1 MPTHTPRGLALEL
14 VRVTEAAA
22 LASARLMGRG
32 NTNAV
37 DQAAVDAMR
46 RALASVNIDGL
57 VVIGEGAKDRAP
69 MLHCGEAVGTGSPP
83 QLDVAVDPV
92 DGTRALAKGGTN
104 TISAIAASPRGTM
117 FDPGSSVYMNKLAV
131 GPVAKGKLDIVAPVR
146 SNLENL
152 AQAKKCKVRDLTVVI
167 LDRPRHDKLIS
178 EVRVCGARIRLIQE
192 CDIAAALMTCWEET
206 GIDLLLGVGGSPE
219 AVLAACA
226 LRALGGELQC
236 QSVRPLRPT
245 LSWTDE
251 YELCDRDAH
260 PVLVGLGLDLDDLVS
275 SDDVLFAATGVAD
288 GELLRGVEYFGGG
301 AVTESLVI
309 RGLTGTVRRVRAT
322 HRLDKLEQLFDI
334 SY

>member
-1 MPTHTPRGLALEL
+1 MPNHTPRGLALEL

-22 LASARLMGRG
+22 LASARWMGRG
-32 NTNAV
+32 DTAAV

-46 RALASVNIDGL
+46 DALGSIHIDGL

-69 MLHCGEAVGTGSPP
+69 MLHCGESVGTGDPP

-104 TISAIAASPRGTM
+104 TIAAIAASPRGTM
-117 FDPGSSVYMNKLAV
+117 FNPGDSMYMNKLAV
-131 GPVAKGKLDIVAPVR
+131 GPIAKGKLDIVAPVS
-146 SNLENL
+146 SNLKRL
-152 AQAKKCKVRDLTVVI
+152 AQAKGCEVRDLAVVI
-167 LDRPRHDKLIS
+167 LDRPRHDKLVS
-178 EVRVCGARIRLIQE
+178 EVRACGARIRLIQE

-206 GIDLLLGVGGSPE
+206 GIDLLLGIGGSPE

-245 LSWTDE
+245 LGWTDE
-251 YELCDRDAH
+251 YELDD
-260 PVLVGLGLDLDDLVS
+260 PLDLDDLVS

-288 GELLRGVEYFGGG
+288 GELLPGVDYFGKG

-322 HRLDKLEQLFDI
+322 HQLDKLKQLFDI

>member
-1 MPTHTPRGLALEL
+1 MPTQVPRGLALEL

-22 LASARLMGRG
+22 LAAARLMGRG
-32 NTNAV
+32 NTDAV

-46 RALASVNIDGL
+46 RALALIHIDGL

-117 FDPGSSVYMNKLAV
+117 FDPGISVYMNKLAV
-131 GPVAKGKLDIVAPVR
+131 GPIAKGKLDIVAPVS
-146 SNLENL
+146 SNLESL
-152 AQAKKCKVRDLTVVI
+152 AQAKKCEVRDLTVVI
-167 LDRPRHDKLIS
+167 LDRPRHDKLVG
-178 EVRVCGARIRLIQE
+178 EVRACGARIRLIQE
-192 CDIAAALMTCWEET
+192 CDIAAALMTCWGET
-206 GIDLLLGVGGSPE
+206 GIDLLLGIGGSPE

-236 QSVRPLRPT
+236 QIVRPLSPT

-251 YELCDRDAH
+251 YELGD
-260 PVLVGLGLDLDDLVS
+260 PLDLDDLVS

-288 GELLRGVEYFGGG
+288 GELLPGVDYFGKG

>member
-1 MPTHTPRGLALEL
+1 MRTHTPRALALEL
-14 VRVTEAAA
+14 VRVTESAA
-22 LASARLMGRG
+22 LAAARLMGRG
-32 NTNAV
+32 DTNAV

-57 VVIGEGAKDRAP
+57 IVIGEGAKDRAP
-69 MLHCGEAVGTGSPP
+69 MLHCGESVGTGDPP

-117 FDPGSSVYMNKLAV
+117 FDPGSSVYMNKLAA
-131 GPVAKGKLDIVAPVR
+131 GPIAKGKLDIVAPVA

-152 AQAKKCKVRDLTVVI
+152 ARAKKCEVRDLTVVI
-167 LDRPRHDKLIS
+167 LDRPRHDKLVS
-178 EVRVCGARIRLIQE
+178 EVRACGARIRLIQE

-206 GIDLLLGVGGSPE
+206 GIDLLLGIGGGPE

-236 QSVRPLRPT
+236 QSVLPLRPT

-251 YELCDRDAH
+251 YELSD
-260 PVLVGLGLDLDDLVS
+260 PLDLDDLVS

-288 GELLRGVEYFGGG
+288 GELLPGVEYFGGG

-322 HRLDKLEQLFDI
+322 HRLDKLEQLSDI

>member
-1 MPTHTPRGLALEL
+1 
-14 VRVTEAAA
+14 
-22 LASARLMGRG
+22 MGRG
-32 NTNAV
+32 DTDAV

-46 RALASVNIDGL
+46 RALASVRVDGL

-69 MLHCGEAVGTGSPP
+69 MLHCGESVGTGDPP

-104 TISAIAASPRGTM
+104 TIAAIAASPRGTM
-117 FDPGSSVYMNKLAV
+117 FDPGSSMYMNKLAV
-131 GPVAKGKLDIVAPVR
+131 GPIAKGKLDIVAPVS
-146 SNLENL
+146 SNLESL
-152 AQAKKCKVRDLTVVI
+152 AQAKKCEVRDLTVVI

-178 EVRVCGARIRLIQE
+178 EVRACGARIRLIQE

-206 GIDLLLGVGGSPE
+206 GIDLLLGIGGSPE

-226 LRALGGELQC
+226 LRALGGDLQC
-236 QSVRPLRPT
+236 QSVRPLCPT

-251 YELCDRDAH
+251 YELDD
-260 PVLVGLGLDLDDLVS
+260 PLNLDDLVS

-288 GELLRGVEYFGGG
+288 GELLPGVDYFGNG

-322 HRLDKLEQLFDI
+322 HQLDKLEQLFDI